1 MRQKELM
8 SQKKLARDAGDE
20 VEMRETMLN
29 PHVKTEAK
37 AESIWAKKFL
47 THESNWVKKLS
58 QFWEKITKQES
69 EASS

>member
-37 AESIWAKKFL
+37 AESI
-47 THESNWVKKLS
+47 
-58 QFWEKITKQES
+58 
-69 EASS
+69 